1 MNTFF
6 LPKLRA
12 LKAAF
17 SIALLLCAGFFSQ
30 AQAADGTWVAGWT
43 ASPQPVWT
51 DDFVLPLGLPASLR
65 NQTVRQVVRA
75 GVGGSRVRIVLSNEY
90 GTQALQIGAAHIAA
104 AGVAAGSISGPSR
117 ALTFGGQTTVTV
129 PAGAPIVSDPVDMD
143 VAPLGRLAVSL
154 YLAQTTP
161 LSTIHWDGLQPA
173 QIAAGNVAGAAA
185 IKADSVVN
193 SRIFLSAVLV
203 QAAPGTRSV
212 VAFGDSITDGA
223 ASTPGSDQRW
233 PDFLARRLAGRNVAV
248 LNAGISGGR
257 VLKNHMGP
265 NALARFDRDVL
276 GQPGVAGV
284 VLLMGINDISWPGS
298 TFEPNEAATQA
309 EALIAGYRQLI
320 TRARS
325 RGVRIVGATLT
336 PFEGALTMPGSPIAN
351 YYSPAK
357 DALRQRINEWIRRS
371 GEFDAV
377 LDFDAV
383 VRDPLNP
390 LKILPAYDSGDHL
403 HLGDAGN
410 QAVADSVDLKL
421 LLGER

>member
-1 MNTFF
+1 MKIFVKLRGLGLGLSLALLCTGF
-6 LPKLRA
+6 LP
-12 LKAAF
+12 
-17 SIALLLCAGFFSQ
+17 Q
-30 AQAADGTWVAGWT
+30 AQAADGNWIPGWT
-43 ASPQPVWT
+43 ASPQPTWAG
-51 DDFVLPLGLPASLR
+51 DFVLPLGLPASLR
-65 NQTVRQVVRA
+65 DQTLRQVVRA

-90 GTQALQIGAAHIAA
+90 GTQPLHIGAAHVAP
-104 AGVAAGSISGPSR
+104 AGDVAGSIRGASH
-117 ALTFGGQTTVTV
+117 ALTFGGQTAATV
-129 PAGAPIVSDPVDMD
+129 PAGAPLMSDPIAME
-143 VAPLGRLAVSL
+143 VAPLQRLAVSL
-154 YLAQTTP
+154 YFPQATP
-161 LSTIHWDGLQPA
+161 VTTIHWEGLQPA
-173 QIAAGNVAGAAA
+173 QIAAGNLTGAAS

-203 QAAPGTRSV
+203 EAAPGARSV

-223 ASTPGSDQRW
+223 ASTPGTDSRW
-233 PDFLARRLAGRNVAV
+233 PDFLALRLAGRNVAV

-257 VLKNHMGP
+257 VLKNHMGS

-276 GQPGVAGV
+276 GQPGVASV

-298 TFEPNEAATQA
+298 TFEPREPATQA
-309 EALIAGYRQLI
+309 EAVIAGYRQLI

-336 PFEGALTMPGSPIAN
+336 PFEGALTMPGSPVAN

-357 DALRQRINEWIRRS
+357 DALRQRINAWIRGS

-383 VRDPLNP
+383 VRDPQNP
-390 LKILPAYDSGDHL
+390 LRILPAYDSGDHL

-410 QAVADSVDLKL
+410 QAVAESVDLKL

>member
-1 MNTFF
+1 MNT
-6 LPKLRA
+6 LMKLRV
-12 LKAAF
+12 LKSTLSMA
-17 SIALLLCAGFFSQ
+17 LLCAAFLSQ
-30 AQAADGTWVAGWT
+30 AQAADGNWIPGWT
-43 ASPQPVWT
+43 ASPQPIWAGG
-51 DDFVLPLGLPASLR
+51 FALPLGLPASLSD
-65 NQTVRQVVRA
+65 QTVRQVVRA

-90 GTQALQIGAAHIAA
+90 GTQPLRIGAAYIAA
-104 AGVAAGSISGPSR
+104 AGDTAGSTHGPSL
-117 ALTFGGQTTVTV
+117 ALTFGGQSTATV
-129 PAGAPIVSDPVDMD
+129 PAGAPLVSDPVDFT
-143 VAPLGRLAVSL
+143 VAPLQRLAVSL
-154 YLAQTTP
+154 YFPQTTA
-161 LSTIHWDGLQPA
+161 LTTIHWDGLQPA
-173 QIAAGNVAGAAA
+173 QIASDNVAGAATV
-185 IKADSVVN
+185 KADSVVN
-193 SRIFLSAVLV
+193 SRLFLSAILV
-203 QAAPGTRSV
+203 EAAPGTRSV

-223 ASTPGSDQRW
+223 ASTPGSDSRW
-233 PDFLARRLAGRNVAV
+233 PDFLARRLAGQNVAV

-265 NALARFDRDVL
+265 NALARFERDVL

-298 TFEPNEAATQA
+298 TFEPAEPATQA
-309 EALIAGYRQLI
+309 DALIAGYRQLI

-325 RGVRIVGATLT
+325 RGVRIAGATLT

-357 DALRQRINEWIRRS
+357 DALRQRINAWIRGS

-390 LKILPAYDSGDHL
+390 LRIQPAYDSGDHL

-410 QAVADSVDLKL
+410 KAVADSIDLKL
-421 LLGER
+421 LLGDR

>member
-1 MNTFF
+1 MTSS
-6 LPKLRA
+6 LKRRVLQSA
-12 LKAAF
+12 L
-17 SIALLLCAGFFSQ
+17 SITLLLCAGFLSR
-30 AQAADGTWVAGWT
+30 AQAADTGTWVPGWT
-43 ASPQPVWT
+43 ASPQPVWRSG
-51 DDFVLPLGLPASLR
+51 FVLPVGLPASLR
-65 NQTVRQVVRA
+65 DQTVRQTVRT

-90 GTQALQIGAAHIAA
+90 GTQPLQVGAARIAA
-104 AGVAAGSISGPSR
+104 AGEAAGSSTGPSL
-117 ALTFGGQTTVTV
+117 ALTFGGQATATV
-129 PAGAPIVSDPVDMD
+129 PAGAPLVSDPVAMD
-143 VAPLGRLAVSL
+143 IAPLQRLAVSL
-154 YLAQTTP
+154 YFPQTTP
-161 LSTIHWDGLQPA
+161 VTTVHWDGLQAA
-173 QIAAGNVAGAAA
+173 QIAAGNVAGAATV
-185 IKADSVVN
+185 KADNVAN
-193 SRIFLSAVLV
+193 SRLFLSAVLV
-203 QAAPGTRSV
+203 EAAPGTRSV

-223 ASTPGSDQRW
+223 ASTPGTDQRW
-233 PDFLARRLAGRNVAV
+233 PDFLARRLVSQNVAV

-276 GQPGVAGV
+276 GQPGVASV

-298 TFEPNEAATQA
+298 TFEPGEPATQA
-309 EALIAGYRQLI
+309 DALIAGYRQLI

-351 YYSPAK
+351 YHSPAK
-357 DALRQRINEWIRRS
+357 DALRQRINAWIRGS

-383 VRDPLNP
+383 VRDPRNP
-390 LKILPAYDSGDHL
+390 LRILPAYDSGDHL

-410 QAVADSVDLKL
+410 KAVADSVDLKL

>member
-6 LPKLRA
+6 SPLLRA

-17 SIALLLCAGFFSQ
+17 FITLLCAGFLPQ
-30 AQAADGTWVAGWT
+30 AQAADGTWVPAWT
-43 ASPQPVWT
+43 ASPQPIWAS
-51 DDFVLPLGLPASLR
+51 DFVLPLGLPASLHD
-65 NQTVRQVVRA
+65 QTVRQVMRA

-90 GTQALQIGAAHIAA
+90 GTQALQIGAARIAT
-104 AGVAAGSISGPSR
+104 AGDADGSTSGPSL
-117 ALTFGGQTTVTV
+117 ALTFGGHTTATV
-129 PAGAPIVSDPVDMD
+129 PAGAPLVSDPVAMD
-143 VAPLGRLAVSL
+143 VAPLQRLAISL
-154 YLAQTTP
+154 YFPQTTP

-173 QIAAGNVAGAAA
+173 QIAAGNVAGAANV
-185 IKADSVVN
+185 KADSMVN
-193 SRIFLSAVLV
+193 SRLFLSAVLV
-203 QAAPGTRSV
+203 EAAPGTRSV

-223 ASTPGSDQRW
+223 ASTPGTDRRW
-233 PDFLARRLAGRNVAV
+233 PDFLARRLTGRNVAV

-257 VLKNHMGP
+257 VLKNHMGS

-276 GQPGVAGV
+276 GQPGVASV

-298 TFEPNEAATQA
+298 TFEPQEPATQA

-357 DALRQRINEWIRRS
+357 DALRQRINAWIRGS

-383 VRDPLNP
+383 VRDPQNP
-390 LKILPAYDSGDHL
+390 LRILPAYDSGDHL

-410 QAVADSVDLKL
+410 KAVADSVDLKL

>member
-1 MNTFF
+1 MNAVV
-6 LPKLRA
+6 KLRVLA
-12 LKAAF
+12 SACATT
-17 SIALLLCAGFFSQ
+17 LLCAGFLPQ
-30 AQAADGTWVAGWT
+30 AQAADTGTWVPAWT
-43 ASPQPVWT
+43 ASPQPIWSG
-51 DDFVLPLGLPASLR
+51 DFVLPLGLPASLR
-65 NQTVRQVVRA
+65 DQTVRQVVHA
-75 GVGGSRVRIVLSNEY
+75 GIGGSRARIVLSNEY
-90 GTQALQIGAAHIAA
+90 GTQPLQIGAAHIAV
-104 AGVAAGSISGPSR
+104 AGDSAGISNGPSL
-117 ALTFGGQTTVTV
+117 ALTFGGQTAVTV
-129 PAGAPIVSDPVDMD
+129 PAGAPIVSDPVDLA
-143 VAPLGRLAVSL
+143 VAPLQRLAVSL
-154 YLAQTTP
+154 YFPQTTP
-161 LSTIHWDGLQPA
+161 VTTIHWDGLQPA
-173 QIAAGNVAGAAA
+173 QVAAGNVAGGATV
-185 IKADSVVN
+185 KADSVVN
-193 SRIFLSAVLV
+193 SRLFLSAVLV
-203 QAAPGTRSV
+203 EAAPGTRSV

-223 ASTPGSDQRW
+223 ASTPGTDQRW
-233 PDFLARRLAGRNVAV
+233 PDFLARRLAGQKVAV

-276 GQPGVAGV
+276 GQPGVASV

-298 TFEPNEAATQA
+298 SFEPNEAATQA

-336 PFEGALTMPGSPIAN
+336 PFEGALTMPGSPITD

-357 DALRQRINEWIRRS
+357 DALRQRINAWIRGS

-383 VRDPLNP
+383 VRDPQNP
-390 LKILPAYDSGDHL
+390 LRIRPAYDSGDHL

-410 QAVADSVDLKL
+410 KAAADAVDLKL

>member
-1 MNTFF
+1 MNF
-6 LPKLRA
+6 LLKLRT
-12 LKAAF
+12 LL
-17 SIALLLCAGFFSQ
+17 SSLCIALLGAGVLTQ
-30 AQAADGTWVAGWT
+30 AQAAEGNWAPAWT
-43 ASPQPVWT
+43 ASPQPIWAP
-51 DDFVLPLGLPASLR
+51 DFVLPLGLPASLHD
-65 NQTVRQVVRA
+65 QTVRQVVRA

-90 GTQALQIGAAHIAA
+90 GTQPLQIGAARIAA
-104 AGVAAGSISGPSR
+104 AGDAPGSTSGR
-117 ALTFGGQTTVTV
+117 GLALTFGGQATATI
-129 PAGAPIVSDPVDMD
+129 PAGAPLVSDPVAMD
-143 VAPLGRLAVSL
+143 VAPLQRLAVSL
-154 YLAQTTP
+154 YFPQTTA

-173 QIAAGNVAGAAA
+173 QVAAGNVVGAASV
-185 IKADSVVN
+185 KADSVVN
-193 SRIFLSAVLV
+193 SRLFLSAVLV
-203 QAAPGTRSV
+203 ETVPGTRSV

-223 ASTPGSDQRW
+223 ASTPGTDHRW
-233 PDFLARRLAGRNVAV
+233 PDFLARRLAGQNVAV

-276 GQPGVAGV
+276 GQPGVAAV

-298 TFEPNEAATQA
+298 TFEPQEPATQA
-309 EALIAGYRQLI
+309 DALIAGYRQLV
-320 TRARS
+320 TRAHS

-357 DALRQRINEWIRRS
+357 DALRQRINAWIRSS

-383 VRDPLNP
+383 VRDPQNP
-390 LKILPAYDSGDHL
+390 LRILPAYDSGDHL

-410 QAVADSVDLKL
+410 KAVADSVDIKL